1 MRGDDVSLFVT
12 LELQAADGKA
22 DEMIEVLKK
31 ALVDTRARQGCESVE
46 VYQDQNKPGAVF
58 LVERWATRQDDTAYR
73 EWRAGGGALT
83 PKAGPLTRGG
93 GGYFDHVDAPRGPA
107 RRVSPG

>member
-31 ALVDTRARQGCESVE
+31 ALVDTRARKGCESVE

-58 LVERWATRQDDTAYR
+58 LVERWATREDDTAYR
-73 EWRAGGGALT
+73 EWRAGDGAIT
-83 PKAGPLTRGG
+83 EMAGLVTGAAVR
-93 GGYFDHVDAPRGPA
+93 YFDDVDA
-107 RRVSPG
+107 